1 MIHRKVI
8 QTLASHVDF
17 AARVPLQDLSD
28 RASFAIINS
37 PREEAI
43 NTPLPPLRGPTWV
56 RDRCRQV
63 LCHACF
69 HENDETYRFCQN
81 CRCEAPRGCA
91 PVENDANRLQ
101 VNETQLRTRYDQFRA
116 FQRDKVG
123 QRRKSAVANGL
134 DKFMRSRSD
143 RAAWWEDASAEMVIE
158 RLRFLDSQGNGTTI
172 VLATSCPQVGQYSL
186 SCSDR
191 SLGCTWRYAFG
202 SLQKSFAS
210 KLKRAYVEI
219 LGRFE
224 EWSPQDMRGNPVT
237 GAVVDLHLAFATHEQ
252 LRAGVI
258 PKQATPILRPDFQH
272 LMRYMHTRL
281 LCAAQPVDRL
291 AYARDMALFAVA
303 FRAGSRGSDLAKLL
317 AAQVK
322 G

>member
-1 MIHRKVI
+1 MGRC
-8 QTLASHVDF
+8 
-17 AARVPLQDLSD
+17 
-28 RASFAIINS
+28 
-37 PREEAI
+37 
-43 NTPLPPLRGPTWV
+43 LR
-56 RDRCRQV
+56 R
-63 LCHACF
+63 
-69 HENDETYRFCQN
+69 
-81 CRCEAPRGCA
+81 
-91 PVENDANRLQ
+91 
-101 VNETQLRTRYDQFRA
+101 
-116 FQRDKVG
+116 
-123 QRRKSAVANGL
+123 NG
-134 DKFMRSRSD
+134 D
-143 RAAWWEDASAEMVIE
+143 RAAMLSRFSRQRNYDRTRDFMPPGGTVFSLL
-158 RLRFLDSQGNGTTI
+158 LRPLAWLYVAICVWITAK
-172 VLATSCPQVGQYSL
+172 VLRA
-186 SCSDR
+186 
-191 SLGCTWRYAFG
+191 
-202 SLQKSFAS
+202 

-272 LMRYMHTRL
+272 LIRYMHTRL